1 MADSNV
7 TITKSG
13 VTFTFSDGDV
23 ERVNSDISAQL
34 DIMPLPAGAPA
45 NTFLLDL
52 GGATKTITVTGS
64 LKVAA
69 TNRLSTGGPIT
80 SIADQKDWLEALING
95 AQSTVTF
102 SSGYEEKTMGSGDVV
117 PNQTALVMVSRMTF
131 AENAGDPNQLPYTI
145 ILKAGV

>member
-52 GGATKTITVTGS
+52 GGA
-64 LKVAA
+64 
-69 TNRLSTGGPIT
+69 
-80 SIADQKDWLEALING
+80 
-95 AQSTVTF
+95 
-102 SSGYEEKTMGSGDVV
+102 
-117 PNQTALVMVSRMTF
+117 
-131 AENAGDPNQLPYTI
+131 
-145 ILKAGV
+145 KAGEISRRSGVHPPRQPDRCASVQR